1 MTVDLK
7 PASFQAA
14 NLHTVELKLD
24 VSKAN
29 LHMYTVFYW
38 MNLHSTYDSHS
49 FFTQKIYFDFSAIVC
64 PSCRQMS
71 ANVKLQAQNRCC
83 NTYRYSNILHKYV
96 VMCIDFLS
104 HRTPFNLLLNLNL
117 FIDKVRYVKIGFRNQ

>member
-1 MTVDLK
+1 MNTT
-7 PASFQAA
+7 AA
-14 NLHTVELKLD
+14 V
-24 VSKAN
+24 
-29 LHMYTVFYW
+29 
-38 MNLHSTYDSHS
+38 

-64 PSCRQMS
+64 PSFRQMS

-83 NTYRYSNILHKYV
+83 DTYRYSNILHKYV